1 MNSVSV
7 VIPVYNGEF
16 VVKNAINSALAQEE
30 VLEVICINDGSTD
43 KSLAVLDSINNPRV
57 KVFSI
62 KNSGASYARNF
73 GAMKAKSNYI
83 AFLDA
88 DDYYLQNRFCKQL
101 PIMVDNKKKLSIS
114 SVLVTSMDNDF
125 IYNFSKSKFSSLS
138 AGNKIK
144 AIFGQFLTMN
154 TPTIIVEKD
163 FFFSLGGFDTTLS
176 LREDHKF
183 IIEALRVEDI
193 HIESTSPV
201 VRRQYLSSTT
211 SSVSIEELIS
221 GNEIFQCSLSTV
233 SNIEKMLSEMSL
245 FHVCFRRFGLVKSLN
260 YKRSWLKYLFFYPF
274 YLLARVYLK

>member
-193 HIESTSPV
+193 HIE
-201 VRRQYLSSTT
+201 
-211 SSVSIEELIS
+211 
-221 GNEIFQCSLSTV
+221 
-233 SNIEKMLSEMSL
+233 
-245 FHVCFRRFGLVKSLN
+245 
-260 YKRSWLKYLFFYPF
+260 
-274 YLLARVYLK
+274 